1 MTNST
6 KVSLIYTTINRS
18 LSFMKS
24 HCDNIIDKEL
34 FVNIRNQFPK
44 MYKLAS
50 QFYNSTN
57 VNDMIKYS
65 SKALEVSSL
74 SHIKEKTD
82 YKDLLVNQ
90 YKSISKNIEDLYS
103 NINTD
108 MILQLID
115 NISDVEQQKIN
126 LRLIIKGLMILQILY
141 SIQNI
146 YDTTIENNGTYNHL
160 TEYRCAIIPEDL
172 EHITDNVTINDILIS
187 EENIFYNDEKVSN
200 NIYKL
205 FREADNDE
213 IIEFTEGDLFEDD
226 YEIDEEDNQSFS
238 SENLNH
244 YIHKLYFKCTYTLKD
259 IFNKI
264 IDHKDYFFTVNI
276 NLLMYLLII
285 ILMHYILKF

>member
-172 EHITDNVTINDILIS
+172 EHITDNVTINDILLA
-187 EENIFYNDEKVSN
+187 EENFINRDNYINERV
-200 NIYKL
+200 YKL
-205 FREADNDE
+205 FSEASDDDT
-213 IIEFTEGDLFEDD
+213 IEFTEGDLFEDD
-226 YEIDEEDNQSFS
+226 YDVSNDETTYS
-238 SENLNH
+238 SENIEY
-244 YIHKLYFKCTYTLKD
+244 YIHKLYLKSMYMLKD
-259 IFNKI
+259 SLNKL
-264 IDHKDYFFTVNI
+264 IDNNYNMLPNI
-276 NLLMYLLII
+276 NFLMYLTTIL
-285 ILMHYILKF
+285 LMHYMLKF

>member
-1 MTNST
+1 MNEISLFNST
-6 KVSLIYTTINRS
+6 LNKTITY
-18 LSFMKS
+18 MKS
-24 HCDNIIDKEL
+24 QCEGIIDKEL
-34 FVNIRNQFPK
+34 FIKIRETFPYE
-44 MYKLAS
+44 YKQAS
-50 QFYNSTN
+50 KFYNSSI
-57 VNDMIKYS
+57 VNDFIELTINTLNKN
-65 SKALEVSSL
+65 
-74 SHIKEKTD
+74 IKELDSKTIN
-82 YKDLLVNQ
+82 KESLANQ
-90 YKSISKNIEDLYS
+90 YQSLVKSINDSYDNLNKDTI
-103 NINTD
+103 
-108 MILQLID
+108 MKLID
-115 NISDVEQQKIN
+115 NISDIDQQRLN
-126 LRLIIKGLMILQILY
+126 LKLIIKGLILLQIIY
-141 SIQNI
+141 SINNI
-146 YDTTIENNGTYNHL
+146 VDTIIENNGTYNHL
-160 TEYRCAIIPEDL
+160 TEYKCANISINL

>member
-172 EHITDNVTINDILIS
+172 EHITDNVTINDILLV
-187 EENIFYNDEKVSN
+187 EENFINRDNYINERV
-200 NIYKL
+200 YKL
-205 FREADNDE
+205 FSEASDDDT
-213 IIEFTEGDLFEDD
+213 IEFTEGDLFEDD
-226 YEIDEEDNQSFS
+226 YDVSNDETTYS
-238 SENLNH
+238 SENIEY
-244 YIHKLYFKCTYTLKD
+244 YIHKLYLKSMYMLKD
-259 IFNKI
+259 SLDKL
-264 IDHKDYFFTVNI
+264 IDNNYNMLPNI
-276 NLLMYLLII
+276 NFLMYLTTIL
-285 ILMHYILKF
+285 LMHYMLKF

>member
-24 HCDNIIDKEL
+24 HCNNIIDKEL
-34 FVNIRNQFPK
+34 FIDIRNQFPK

-74 SHIKEKTD
+74 SDIKEKTD

-90 YKSISKNIEDLYS
+90 YKSISKSIEDLYS
-103 NINTD
+103 NLNTD

-160 TEYRCAIIPEDL
+160 TEYRCAIISEDL
-172 EHITDNVTINDILIS
+172 EHITDNVTINDILLA
-187 EENIFYNDEKVSN
+187 EENFINRDNYINERV
-200 NIYKL
+200 YKL
-205 FREADNDE
+205 FSEASDDDT
-213 IIEFTEGDLFEDD
+213 IEFTEGDLFEDD
-226 YEIDEEDNQSFS
+226 YDVSNDETTYS
-238 SENLNH
+238 SENIEY
-244 YIHKLYFKCTYTLKD
+244 YIHKLYLKSMYMLKD
-259 IFNKI
+259 SLDKL
-264 IDHKDYFFTVNI
+264 IDNNYNMLPNI
-276 NLLMYLLII
+276 NFLMYLTII
-285 ILMHYILKF
+285 LLMHYMLKF

>member
-82 YKDLLVNQ
+82 YKELLVNQ

-108 MILQLID
+108 MILRLID

-160 TEYRCAIIPEDL
+160 TEYKCAIISEDL
-172 EHITDNVTINDILIS
+172 EHITDNVTINDILLA
-187 EENIFYNDEKVSN
+187 EENFINRDNYINERV
-200 NIYKL
+200 YKL
-205 FREADNDE
+205 FSEASDDDT
-213 IIEFTEGDLFEDD
+213 IEFTEGDLFEDD
-226 YEIDEEDNQSFS
+226 YDVSNDETTYS
-238 SENLNH
+238 SENIEY
-244 YIHKLYFKCTYTLKD
+244 YIHKLYLKSMYMLKD
-259 IFNKI
+259 SLNKL
-264 IDHKDYFFTVNI
+264 IDNNYNMLPNI
-276 NLLMYLLII
+276 NFLMYLTTIL
-285 ILMHYILKF
+285 LMHYMLKF